1 MGARY
6 RPHGKRSAAMITASL
21 SVQRSDCFLHWSW
34 FISSCVITGGPIRLV
49 GQFSVG
55 VADGVYPPPPAQH
68 LVLLDWLFFLLLN
81 EAKKS
86 SAKYIL
92 TPQCCLASFTDWHI
106 RFSLSLKEK
115 QQYVVKGFWEQTV
128 QTVNQLPD
136 LLRGNK
142 KKEGKG
148 HCVSGSWFFW
158 SRLSG
163 RRMDNVVMTSD
174 EEMLPEN
181 DRTHFGESWKIAI
194 TC

>member
-1 MGARY
+1 MCHHR
-6 RPHGKRSAAMITASL
+6 RTDKTCRSVFSRRGRWRL
-21 SVQRSDCFLHWSW
+21 SAPAGSTPGSSWLVVFFIAKWS
-34 FISSCVITGGPIRLV
+34 
-49 GQFSVG
+49 
-55 VADGVYPPPPAQH
+55 
-68 LVLLDWLFFLLLN
+68 
-81 EAKKS
+81 KKS

-92 TPQCCLASFTDWHI
+92 TPQCCLASFTDWHT

-115 QQYVVKGFWEQTV
+115 QQYVVKGFWEHTV
-128 QTVNQLPD
+128 QTVNQHPD

-148 HCVSGSWFFW
+148 HCVTGSWFFW

-163 RRMDNVVMTSD
+163 RQMDNVVMTSD